1 MYSMLVIGLGRFG
14 SNLSKK
20 LMELGNEVM
29 AVDKDEQRVSRVAP
43 FVTASRIADCMDVDV
58 LQSVGAKNFDV
69 CFVCISNN
77 FQSSLEI
84 TSLLKELGAP
94 AVVSKADHELHA
106 KFLLKVGADEIVYPE
121 RDMAQ
126 RTAVR
131 FSSNRTMEYI
141 ELTPDYAIFEFAIPD
156 KWAGKSIK
164 QLSIREKYG
173 INIIG
178 FKEKGKIIPI
188 SDPDTELSEGGHLI
202 VAGSRVSMAKL
213 LEKRP

>member
-14 SNLSKK
+14 SNLAKK

-29 AVDKDEQRVSRVAP
+29 AVDKDEQSVNRVAP
-43 FVTASRIADCMDVDV
+43 FVTASRIADCMDPEV
-58 LQSVGAKNFDV
+58 LRTIGAKNFDV

-84 TSLLKELGAP
+84 TSLLKEAGAP
-94 AVVSKADHELHA
+94 TVVSKADHEMHE

-121 RDMAQ
+121 REMAQ

-131 FSSNRTMEYI
+131 YSSNGTMDYL
-141 ELTPDYAIFEFAIPD
+141 ELTPDYAIFEFTIPD
-156 KWAGKSIK
+156 RWVGKSIRH
-164 QLSIREKYG
+164 LNIRDKYG

-178 FKEKGKIIPI
+178 SKQNGKIIPI
-188 SDPDTELSEGGHLI
+188 FEPDTRLVQGEHLL
-202 VAGSRVSMAKL
+202 VAGSKQVVAKIMDAT
-213 LEKRP
+213 